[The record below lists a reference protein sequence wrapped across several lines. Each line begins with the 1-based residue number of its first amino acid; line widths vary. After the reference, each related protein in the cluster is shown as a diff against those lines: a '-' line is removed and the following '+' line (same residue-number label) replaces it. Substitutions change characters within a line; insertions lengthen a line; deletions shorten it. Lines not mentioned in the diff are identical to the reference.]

1 MLTVFGWRV
10 LVAAADFLCEKST
23 AGWLVLVLCEREI
36 LLAGCSEDEANRV
49 SFLAFRISMNDNSC
63 MLPLVKRGLFCGNTL
78 DSEVI

>member
-36 LLAGCSEDEANRV
+36 LLAGCSEDEAN
-49 SFLAFRISMNDNSC
+49 SQTITCFI
-63 MLPLVKRGLFCGNTL
+63 
-78 DSEVI
+78 